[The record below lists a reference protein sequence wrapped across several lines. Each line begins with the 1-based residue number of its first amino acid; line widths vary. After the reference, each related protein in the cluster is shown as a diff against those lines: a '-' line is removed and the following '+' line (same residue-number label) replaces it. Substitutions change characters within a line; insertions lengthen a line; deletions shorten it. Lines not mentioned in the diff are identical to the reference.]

1 MQVSF
6 IPASDFWLQNSNIIL
21 QNMRKFITINDL
33 PPGGWGVVKKINAD
47 DNIRQRLM
55 DMGIIEGAKVEMIRP
70 APLGDPIQIKVFNTL
85 LAIRRNEARSI
96 IIDHHGEKP
105 CGRKR
110 AHRHR
115 FGRKSKQR

>member
-1 MQVSF
+1 
-6 IPASDFWLQNSNIIL
+6 
-21 QNMRKFITINDL
+21 MRKLITINDL
-33 PPGGWGVVKKINAD
+33 PPGGCGVVKKINAD

-55 DMGIIEGAKVEMIRP
+55 DMGIIEGVKVEMIRP

-105 CGRKR
+105 HGRKK